1 MQGFGKNIS
10 CWMAAQRFYRESA
23 QQLDRSANIPRT
35 LKALERKSK
44 SEAQVYGEIAS
55 PLFDAV
61 MKMLKLE
68 SGIDFEGK
76 KPFTNEWTV
85 THPADREP
93 AEKPTKG
100 RWGYHGRHV

>member
-1 MQGFGKNIS
+1 MQGFGRNIS
-10 CWMAAQRFYRESA
+10 CWTAAERFYRESA

-85 THPADREP
+85 THPADRAP
-93 AEKPTKG
+93 AEKPRKKG
-100 RWGYHGRHV
+100 WGYSGRHV